1 MRISVGLAALTIAAA
16 LMNGPALATAPQIRG
31 ASAEQE
37 DGAARPELARRV
49 AADSALEARAT
60 RLAAGLRC
68 PVCQGLSIQ
77 DSPSPL
83 ALQMKDLIRTQVG
96 LGRSD
101 AEIRA
106 YFVSRYGEWV
116 LLQPRPRGFNLLVYI
131 LPAMALLA
139 GLALLILAIKKW
151 TVPAGERSA
160 SLQDG

>member
-1 MRISVGLAALTIAAA
+1 MRISAGLAAVTIAVA
-16 LMNGPALATAPQIRG
+16 LIGTPAFATAAQIRG

-60 RLAAGLRC
+60 RLAAELRC

-96 LGRSD
+96 QGRSD
-101 AEIRA
+101 AEIRG

-116 LLQPRPRGFNLLVYI
+116 LLQPRARGFNLLVYI
-131 LPAMALLA
+131 LPAMALVA
-139 GLALLILAIKKW
+139 GFALVLLAIKKW
-151 TVPAGERSA
+151 TVPAGERRA
-160 SLQDG
+160 SLPDG